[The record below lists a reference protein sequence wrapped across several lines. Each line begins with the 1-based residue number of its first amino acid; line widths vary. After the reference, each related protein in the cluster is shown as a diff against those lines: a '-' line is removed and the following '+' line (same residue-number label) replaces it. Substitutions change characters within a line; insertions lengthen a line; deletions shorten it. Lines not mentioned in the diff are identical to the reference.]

1 MSLIKNALFFSNNN
15 KLPQFIT
22 ILSLI
27 IMTQNYLELTDA
39 KTIDLVDDLKN
50 KLTDNIC
57 LTNED
62 CNKFLKFENY
72 CCSLKCC
79 NMFKY
84 VVRNE

>member
-1 MSLIKNALFFSNNN
+1 MSLINNALLFLHTN

-27 IMTQNYLELTDA
+27 AMTQNVFKLTDA
-39 KTIDLVDDLKN
+39 KTIDLVDDLKH

-79 NMFKY
+79 NMFQY